1 MARDLEPWSYFFV
14 KVSFKSQ
21 TIIGKFFR
29 SLYVGKMTEYL
40 FWAAMDAD
48 QYNKGGRG
56 MGDAEAE
63 KGWILRYSES
73 AKTFCGVITGS
84 VLRRH
89 RHFSWQETPIA
100 NAICLK
106 SLEERKLDRVKFER
120 ASSKSI
126 TNSTFVY
133 WFYLLSIYLVR

>member
-1 MARDLEPWSYFFV
+1 M

-63 KGWILRYSES
+63 KG
-73 AKTFCGVITGS
+73 
-84 VLRRH
+84 
-89 RHFSWQETPIA
+89 
-100 NAICLK
+100 
-106 SLEERKLDRVKFER
+106 
-120 ASSKSI
+120 
-126 TNSTFVY
+126 
-133 WFYLLSIYLVR
+133 